1 MNRRSFIATCLG
13 ATAGLA
19 VKPLLGCDVAQPAEP
34 VWSVRS
40 DIDPASWLET
50 VRYSTRLISSSWKPP
65 TLPPIKPG
73 FHRKQID
80 CESVQLSDD
89 ESKIFHQVKIIDER
103 EWVDAVAVAAEECRK
118 DGIAELPFPLEPNP
132 FSRSIA

>member
-1 MNRRSFIATCLG
+1 MNRRSFVATCLG
-13 ATAGLA
+13 AAAGLA
-19 VKPLLGCDVAQPAEP
+19 AKPLLECAAVRPTEPMWLVRKDV
-34 VWSVRS
+34 
-40 DIDPASWLET
+40 DPASWLET

-80 CESVQLSDD
+80 FESIQLSDD

-103 EWVDAVAVAAEECRK
+103 EWIDAVVMAAEEARK
-118 DGIAELPFPLEPNP
+118 NGFCEVPFPVEPNP
-132 FSRSIA
+132 FPVRS